1 MNVPV
6 ERRILRVCNIYPLIE
21 TLPDNRY
28 RVVVLNATTGEAVP
42 GAKVL
47 MNFVKNNAEGEKL
60 EAKHY
65 ECDANGEVIVEFGNR
80 EPVSYSI
87 STADEQ
93 AFPVTPIN
101 GSITAPTSTPR
112 HRSSRP

>member
-1 MNVPV
+1 M
-6 ERRILRVCNIYPLIE
+6 
-21 TLPDNRY
+21 
-28 RVVVLNATTGEAVP
+28 LNATTGEAVP

-87 STADEQ
+87 STADET
-93 AFPVTPIN
+93 AFPVTSIN
-101 GSITAPTSTPR
+101 GNSTITALIRDHLDNYLYRPPHLPTGSDR
-112 HRSSRP
+112 ARSGYRL